1 MAEIIQWEIPEGGY
15 ERVEKL
21 EEIAEEIQK
30 MINDSHWDNHIDST
44 EDLEVEDG
52 GWFSSYDPDDNM

>member
-1 MAEIIQWEIPEGGY
+1 MPETIQWEIPEEGY

-30 MINDSHWDNHIDST
+30 MIDDTHWDEHVDSI
-44 EDLEVEDG
+44 EDLEDG
-52 GWFSSYDPDDNM
+52 GWFSSYDPDETM